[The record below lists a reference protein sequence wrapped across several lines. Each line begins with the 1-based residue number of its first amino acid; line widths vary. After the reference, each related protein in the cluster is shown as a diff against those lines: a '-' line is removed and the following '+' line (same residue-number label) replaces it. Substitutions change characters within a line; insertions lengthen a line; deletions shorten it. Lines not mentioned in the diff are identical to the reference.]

1 VESWD
6 LLTGS
11 VSAYPAED
19 KDGRIEVSFSLP
31 AGGSLLLCLRQGRP
45 DKGEEQRYSMTELTP
60 EPGEKTS
67 PLAPNIVILDY
78 CDLSLNGRVEKNLYF
93 YEAQHKIFTHHG
105 LPRNPWDSAV
115 QFKTNIIDQDKFP
128 DDSGFEASFWF
139 TCDAG
144 LDFSSLR
151 LVVEQPDLF
160 QVLVN
165 GKPVQQLE
173 GEWWLDKA
181 FGVFKIGEVVTTGKN
196 RITLKVSPFSIF
208 AELEPVYLLGNF
220 KLESKDRGF
229 KLVPARQ
236 LEVGPWDKQG
246 MPFYSN
252 GVIYQKTHTIQTPNP
267 QKERFLVKLGNW
279 KGSMAEVRVRK
290 SVAGFIAFPPFEL
303 DITDFLALGKNLI
316 EVIVYGTLKNTLG
329 PHHNNPPLGR
339 AWPGAFQRGTKGG
352 YPPGSEYSVVSYGLW
367 EGFKM
372 ISRKRD

>member
-1 VESWD
+1 
-6 LLTGS
+6 
-11 VSAYPAED
+11 
-19 KDGRIEVSFSLP
+19 
-31 AGGSLLLCLRQGRP
+31 
-45 DKGEEQRYSMTELTP
+45 
-60 EPGEKTS
+60 
-67 PLAPNIVILDY
+67 
-78 CDLSLNGRVEKNLYF
+78 
-93 YEAQHKIFTHHG
+93 
-105 LPRNPWDSAV
+105 
-115 QFKTNIIDQDKFP
+115 
-128 DDSGFEASFWF
+128 
-139 TCDAG
+139 
-144 LDFSSLR
+144 
-151 LVVEQPDLF
+151 
-160 QVLVN
+160 
-165 GKPVQQLE
+165 
-173 GEWWLDKA
+173 
-181 FGVFKIGEVVTTGKN
+181 
-196 RITLKVSPFSIF
+196 
-208 AELEPVYLLGNF
+208 LGNF

-252 GVIYQKTHTIQTPNP
+252 GVIYQKTHTIQTSNP